1 MEDVVYSDELQHH
14 GILGMK
20 WGVRRY
26 QNADGSLTT
35 AGQKRYNKEVEK
47 LKKET
52 AKVKAAEKVAANRKK
67 TQSKFD
73 SLEAKK
79 RELEERKKALKGKKS
94 GEDSS
99 DENSNETLEERRE
112 RLLKS
117 TDAKELYK
125 NKDILSTYELNDR
138 INRIDTEA
146 RLKSKIVE
154 EHEQTG
160 LEYVNEKMNKA
171 STTINNATNMFKKI
185 DDAYS
190 AVANS
195 AIGKTLANKL
205 GIEAPRKEHES
216 LDSFIKN
223 IKFKTNKE
231 IQEESQRQ
239 SNIEKLNNFNN
250 KKKKESEKQAEK
262 EAKKQEKQKKEDQK
276 QEKQQKEAQKQVDDY
291 NERWR
296 NGKTQ
301 DSVKSTNDSTSNA
314 SGNRDTTK
322 TIGIGD
328 TVTERYTGPSF
339 IEGEGTSRSSI
350 KQEMDSGN
358 KWYDTSGAK
367 DWSYT
372 SVKNNSYDVEQTKVS
387 GLLESAGGTSIA
399 GLLEDKK

>member
-26 QNADGSLTT
+26 QNADGSLTEK
-35 AGQKRYNKEVEK
+35 GQKRYNKEEK
-47 LKKET
+47 KIN
-52 AKVKAAEKVAANRKK
+52 KA
-67 TQSKFD
+67 QSKID
-73 SLEAKK
+73 KMNAKK
-79 RELEERKKALKGKKS
+79 SKLEVKKNRIKGEEPK
-94 GEDSS
+94 E
-99 DENSNETLEERRE
+99 ETVEEKRE

-117 TDAKELYK
+117 NNAKEIYE
-125 NKDILSTYELNDR
+125 NKELLTTYELNDR

-154 EHEQTG
+154 EHEKTG

-250 KKKKESEKQAEK
+250 KKKKESEKEAQKQAEK
-262 EAKKQEKQKKEDQK
+262 EAKNQAKK
-276 QEKQQKEAQKQVDDY
+276 QKEAQKQVDDY

-296 NGKTQ
+296 NGESDDKVYNT
-301 DSVKSTNDSTSNA
+301 VNDSSAKTSG
-314 SGNRDTTK
+314 SRDTTK